1 MSLIARPKRRPQ
13 ERRSCP
19 SAIGSTA
26 KRWPSRTVWPTVNSE
41 PSRDTR
47 VPASSLRVAITT
59 LSPGVGRRP
68 TSWKSHTRSFTV
80 VPPLSFQ
87 TYALA
92 TSVSQ
97 RALRL
102 GMVTGRTR
110 TGRCRRSGG
119 AAGEAS
125 VVDVGHVLGP
135 LACREVSVFLEASQ
149 PVIRVLLPDY
159 QERRLFLAYGE
170 SAFYLEVLLVHS
182 AFTSPSS
189 ASRGTRKVPT
199 CPLPPI
205 TTTRISCLLIISGIR
220 PNYAS

>member
-68 TSWKSHTRSFTV
+68 TSWKSHTRSFTA

-149 PVIRVLLPDY
+149 PVIWVLLPDY

-170 SAFYLEVLLVHS
+170 SAFYLKDLLVHS
-182 AFTSPSS
+182 ASTSPCSTS
-189 ASRGTRKVPT
+189 HPNDSLTARSELKRGW
-199 CPLPPI
+199 
-205 TTTRISCLLIISGIR
+205 
-220 PNYAS
+220 